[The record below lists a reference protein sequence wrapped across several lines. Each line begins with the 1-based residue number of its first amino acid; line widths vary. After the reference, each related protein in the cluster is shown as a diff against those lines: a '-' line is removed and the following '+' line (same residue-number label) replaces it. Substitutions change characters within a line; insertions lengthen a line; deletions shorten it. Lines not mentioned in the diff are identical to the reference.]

1 MSPARTRPLL
11 APLLAIVSLTFSIY
25 GFFIAPPLTLT
36 RDSGAQQWETRMK
49 ALKQALPPGVMVVGY
64 VSDLDLLSNP
74 TQEDFFT
81 EQDEYP
87 LTAYSLAPRMV
98 QRGLEQEWVIGNF
111 TNPAFRDYLD
121 ARLPAGYDLQEVG
134 FGIYLIRVRRP

>member
-1 MSPARTRPLL
+1 MSPARVRPVLALLL
-11 APLLAIVSLTFSIY
+11 AAVSLVLSLY
-25 GFFIAPPLTLT
+25 GFFIAPPLNLT

-49 ALKQALPPGVMVVGY
+49 ALKQALPPDVMTVGY
-64 VSDLDLLSNP
+64 VSDLDLLPNP
-74 TQEDFFT
+74 TREDFFA

-98 QRGLEQEWVIGNF
+98 QRGLQHEWVIGNF

-121 ARLPAGYDLQEVG
+121 ARLPAGYELQEIG
-134 FGIYLIRVRRP
+134 FGMYLIRVRRP